1 MALFWIGA
9 IIILIGVVIALGS
22 LAIEQKL
29 MGFISAGV
37 IVLIGLGLWG
47 LGSFYS
53 QDAGEAI
60 VLKSISG
67 EVRDQPSIG
76 DEFHSKAAWESTNS
90 WDIRDNTL
98 SFAGSKEDVHTDYNG
113 GTVTGPRIT
122 VQDKNDV
129 DAYVDLTFRYSITG
143 DNVVN
148 LYKRFGPQEDL
159 SLNVIEPEIRSAVR
173 DAAGKYLTTDIVS
186 KRPEIAADVRKIL
199 EKKWE
204 PLGIVI
210 EGVDIQEITQP
221 QAIKDANAEN
231 AAASVLVDKEEKLK
245 QQAVIAA
252 EKNAIK
258 TKELSP
264 EILMEQYIDAIKTR
278 GFVVITENGSVPML
292 NLPQPK

>member
-1 MALFWIGA
+1 MALFWIGL
-9 IIILIGVVIALGS
+9 IIMIVAVLIALGT
-22 LAIEQKL
+22 LAIEDK
-29 MGFISAGV
+29 MFGFIGAGV
-37 IVLIGLGLWG
+37 VAAIGLVLWG

-60 VLKSISG
+60 VVKSISG
-67 EVRDQPSIG
+67 EVNDQPSIG
-76 DEFHSKAAWESTNS
+76 DGYHGKSPWESVNS

-98 SFAGSKEDVHTDYNG
+98 SFAGSKDEVAVDYNG
-113 GTVTGPRIT
+113 GAVTGPRIT

-129 DAYVDLTFRYSITG
+129 DAFIDLTFRYSITG
-143 DNVVN
+143 DDVVN

-173 DAAGKYLTTDIVS
+173 TAASKYLTTDIVS
-186 KRPEIAADVRKIL
+186 KRPEIEADVRKSL

-204 PLGIVI
+204 SLGIVV
-210 EGVDIQEITQP
+210 EDVNAQEITQP

-231 AAASVLVDKEEKLK
+231 AAASVLVDRENKLK
-245 QQAVIAA
+245 EQAVIAA

>member
-1 MALFWIGA
+1 MALFWIGLVIM
-9 IIILIGVVIALGS
+9 IIAVIIALGT
-22 LAIEQKL
+22 LAIEDKKF
-29 MGFISAGV
+29 GFIGAGV
-37 IVLIGLGLWG
+37 IAAIGLILWG

-60 VLKSISG
+60 VVKSISG
-67 EVRDQPSIG
+67 EVNDAPSIG
-76 DEFHSKAAWESTNS
+76 DGYHGKAAWESVNS

-98 SFAGSKEDVHTDYNG
+98 SFAGSKDEVDVDYNG
-113 GTVTGPRIT
+113 GAVTGPRIT

-129 DAYVDLTFRYSITG
+129 DAFVDLTFRYSITG
-143 DNVVN
+143 DDVVN

-173 DAAGKYLTTDIVS
+173 TAASKYLTTDIVS
-186 KRPEIAADVRKIL
+186 KRPEIEADVRKSL

-204 PLGIVI
+204 SLGIVV
-210 EGVDIQEITQP
+210 EDVNAQEITQP

-231 AAASVLVDKEEKLK
+231 AAASVLVDRERKLK
-245 QQAVIAA
+245 EQAKIAA